1 MSHVS
6 ARLEMQNLL
15 SAVLLGGVA
24 KQVNRTLKWDP
35 NAVQFI
41 NDDEANRLLS
51 IAKRSPWHT

>member
-1 MSHVS
+1 V
-6 ARLEMQNLL
+6 